1 MTGLISTFTL
11 ILGGLSNGIALPFSL
26 YLAAMALICGHTARI
41 LIKKF
46 HIDRQS
52 LVNIMAVIGL
62 ALGYIRLIRLLALIF
77 LNVS

>member
-1 MTGLISTFTL
+1 MTGLISTFAL
-11 ILGGLSNGIALPFSL
+11 ILGGLSNGAALPFAL

-41 LIKKF
+41 LIKKL
-46 HIDRQS
+46 HIEKQS

-62 ALGYIRLIRLLALIF
+62 ALGYIRLIRLLALLF